1 MTVLPKPMQHV
12 ALNSLATRIWTSVC
26 AIGVIAC
33 TSVSISSV
41 HAEDKQAQ
49 ARSDKG
55 QTQTP
60 APAPKAKAKKAKST
74 KAQQPTAAEASPP
87 PAAAAKVTPVAP
99 AAKPEPPPLCTLG
112 EAEQPRGGKLDVLG
126 ERFGAAPV
134 VRIAGK
140 PARIL
145 IRKQDRISVQIPA
158 DSDGGAITLQDE
170 GKSGDCGTLVI
181 IGKDR

>member
-1 MTVLPKPMQHV
+1 MKVLPKPMQRV
-12 ALNSLATRIWTSVC
+12 ALNSLA
-26 AIGVIAC
+26 AGLIAC
-33 TSVSISSV
+33 ASLATAQ
-41 HAEDKQAQ
+41 AEDKPQPGAEQ
-49 ARSDKG
+49 PK
-55 QTQTP
+55 
-60 APAPKAKAKKAKST
+60 APAKAKAKKPK
-74 KAQQPTAAEASPP
+74 KAPQPSAAEPTPP

-99 AAKPEPPPLCTLG
+99 APKPEPPPLCTLG

-126 ERFGAAPV
+126 EHFGSAPV

-158 DSDGGAITLQDE
+158 DSDGGPITLQDE
-170 GKSGDCGTLVI
+170 KKTGDCGTLVI

>member
-1 MTVLPKPMQHV
+1 MKVLPKPMQHV
-12 ALNSLATRIWTSVC
+12 ALNSLAARIWTSLC
-26 AIGVIAC
+26 AAGVIAC
-33 TSVSISSV
+33 MSVPSA
-41 HAEDKQAQ
+41 HAEDKQPGDQKAQ
-49 ARSDKG
+49 
-55 QTQTP
+55 P
-60 APAPKAKAKKAKST
+60 APMAKAKKAKSA
-74 KAQQPTAAEASPP
+74 KAQQPTAAEAAPP

-126 ERFGAAPV
+126 DRFGAAPV

-158 DSDGGAITLQDE
+158 DSDGGLITLQDE
-170 GKSGDCGTLVI
+170 GKSGDCGKLVI

>member
-1 MTVLPKPMQHV
+1 MKVLPKPMQRV
-12 ALNSLATRIWTSVC
+12 ALNSLA
-26 AIGVIAC
+26 AGLIAC
-33 TSVSISSV
+33 ISMATA

-49 ARSDKG
+49 
-55 QTQTP
+55 TP
-60 APAPKAKAKKAKST
+60 AQPAPKAKAKKAK
-74 KAQQPTAAEASPP
+74 KAPPPTAAEPAPP

-99 AAKPEPPPLCTLG
+99 APKPEPPPLCTLG

-126 ERFGAAPV
+126 ERFGSAPV

-158 DSDGGAITLQDE
+158 DSDGGLITLQDE
-170 GKSGDCGTLVI
+170 KKSGDCGTLVI

>member
-1 MTVLPKPMQHV
+1 MKVLTKPMQRA
-12 ALNSLATRIWTSVC
+12 ALSSLA
-26 AIGVIAC
+26 AGLIAC
-33 TSVSISSV
+33 VSVATA
-41 HAEDKQAQ
+41 HAEDKDAPAQ
-49 ARSDKG
+49 
-55 QTQTP
+55 
-60 APAPKAKAKKAKST
+60 APAPKAKAKKAK
-74 KAQQPTAAEASPP
+74 KVAPPTASEPAPP

-99 AAKPEPPPLCTLG
+99 VAKPEPPPLCTLG

-126 ERFGAAPV
+126 ERFGSAPV

-158 DSDGGAITLQDE
+158 DSDGGLITLTDE
-170 GKSGDCGTLVI
+170 KKNGDCGTLVI

>member
-1 MTVLPKPMQHV
+1 MKVLPKPMQRV
-12 ALNSLATRIWTSVC
+12 ALNSLA
-26 AIGVIAC
+26 AGLIAC
-33 TSVSISSV
+33 LGAAPAQ
-41 HAEDKQAQ
+41 AEDKQPQ
-49 ARSDKG
+49 AGAEQPKP
-55 QTQTP
+55 P
-60 APAPKAKAKKAKST
+60 AKAKAKKAK
-74 KAQQPTAAEASPP
+74 KAPQPSAAEPTPP

-99 AAKPEPPPLCTLG
+99 AAKPDPPPLCTLG

-126 ERFGAAPV
+126 EHFGSAPV

-158 DSDGGAITLQDE
+158 DSDGGLITLQDE
-170 GKSGDCGTLVI
+170 KKSGDCGTLVI